1 MKLELIAN
9 DRKDNVILRNDK
21 YPKPRLDW
29 LTVEADLSA
38 IKPQKMFKGTERDGF
53 CLKEEGWPLFS
64 AMPSSKS
71 GSDEVLVVLDCIN
84 LTGVRLDVHNGILKK
99 KFSGYFATG
108 VVCGLGDE
116 VTHWRIGEGVIIAA
130 EGLPALQV
138 SCPSHRLFPI
148 ANFQALSHEEI
159 AAMMTTIIPA
169 YYALRHVARVAI
181 GETVLIDKEAGVLA
195 LAVYTVGHW
204 LGARPLQYSVNET
217 RLPVLETR
225 DCESTI
231 DAGQP
236 DIAELL
242 TVENRTSRVR
252 AWVRAATANYPI
264 TVDTTLLASCIH
276 EIVLGQE
283 VGNQRLLQS
292 LVGSSFSHVN
302 ALKLA
307 FTSPDLFNQLLAEV
321 SEFVNKGQKIFTAIQ
336 LLNPEEAWTVLS
348 SNPNFDA
355 KRTRILSMKDK
366 DNVPVPSVPVVQPC
380 SMQRPLI

>member
-9 DRKDNVILRNDK
+9 DSKDNVILRKDK
-21 YPKPRLDW
+21 YPMHRLEW
-29 LTVEADLSA
+29 LAVEADLSA

-53 CLKEEGWPLFS
+53 YLKQEGCPLFS
-64 AMPSSKS
+64 AIPSSKLR
-71 GSDEVLVVLDCIN
+71 SDEVLVVLDCIN
-84 LTGVRLDVHNGILKK
+84 LTGVRLDTHNGILKK

-116 VTHWRIGEGVIIAA
+116 VTNWQIGEGVIIAA
-130 EGLPALQV
+130 EGMPALHV
-138 SCPSHRLFPI
+138 SCPSHRLFSI

-159 AAMMTTIIPA
+159 VTMMTTIIPA

-181 GETVLIDKEAGVLA
+181 GETVLIDAEAGALA

-204 LGARPLQYSVNET
+204 LGTRPLQYSVNET

-225 DCESTI
+225 DGESTI
-231 DAGQP
+231 DTRQP

-242 TVENRTSRVR
+242 IVENKTSRVR
-252 AWVRAATANYPI
+252 AWVRAATANHPI
-264 TVDTTLLASCIH
+264 TVDTLLASCIH

-302 ALKLA
+302 ALNLA
-307 FTSPDLFNQLLAEV
+307 FNSPDLFNQLLAEV
-321 SEFVNKGQKIFTAIQ
+321 SEFVNKGQKISTVIQ
-336 LLNPEEAWTVLS
+336 LLTPEEAWTFLS
-348 SNPNFDA
+348 SNHNFDA

-366 DNVPVPSVPVVQPC
+366 DNVPVSSVPIVQPC